1 MSSLQ
6 NKLTNYE
13 VIPPPNVWDKVAA
26 ALDESELDAEF
37 PSKLYNTQ
45 IAPPAMAWE
54 NIQAALEPVQE
65 EARIIPLAKKRPAYI
80 RYAIAAIF
88 IAVAAL
94 GIVRLVSK
102 GSSEETGIAG
112 LNGADTANKA
122 ASPADLVPTASGEPS
137 VPVPDKRDMLIAE
150 TVPASKKEARK
161 SNLPRIASALYT
173 YNDSENDQ
181 YINPLYDYNEPAQ
194 KIADRYIML
203 MTPEGTIIRM
213 SKKLG
218 NLVCCVSG
226 EEQDADCKTQ
236 LKKWQEK
243 LATSPADAS
252 SGNFLDILSLVN
264 SLEQGTEL

>member
-6 NKLTNYE
+6 NKMTNYE
-13 VIPPPNVWDKVAA
+13 VVPPANVWDKITA

-37 PSKLYNTQ
+37 PSKLYNAQ
-45 IAPPAMAWE
+45 IAPPAMAWD
-54 NIQAALEPVQE
+54 NIQAALEPVQG
-65 EARIIPLAKKRPAYI
+65 EARVIPLAKKRPAFI
-80 RYAIAAIF
+80 RYAVAAIF

-94 GIVRLVSK
+94 GVVRLVSK
-102 GSSEETGIAG
+102 GSSDETGIAG
-112 LNGADTANKA
+112 LNGADTVNKA
-122 ASPADLVPTASGEPS
+122 ASPTDSNTIPAGEPS
-137 VPVPDKRDMLIAE
+137 LPVPDKRDMLIAQAE
-150 TVPASKKEARK
+150 PVSKKETRK

-181 YINPLYDYNEPAQ
+181 YINPLYDYNEPSQ

-203 MTPEGTIIRM
+203 MTPEGNIIRM

-226 EEQDADCKTQ
+226 EEQDADCKSQ